1 MKGSE
6 VLNRVYRDV
15 LTSDYDKVA
24 DGVRIISAAA
34 EVQPDALDGLRRLL
48 REALNRDD
56 PRGSR

>member
-1 MKGSE
+1 MRQST
-6 VLNRVYRDV
+6 R
-15 LTSDYDKVA
+15 LTYDKVA
-24 DGVRIISAAA
+24 DGVRIVTAAA